1 MDTTSGSYAA
11 ALAEVAKSTRTVE
24 ATSADMEKI
33 SKIFSDESVVD
44 YLSNPTVPMQK
55 KQSLLNEIAESSK
68 FQPHTT
74 NFLKIVVDMRRANMV
89 TDMAEDFEELV
100 NKLTGTE
107 VAVVT
112 SVVELDP
119 RHLGQIAK
127 SVQKLTKAKNVRI
140 KTAIDPKLV
149 GGFTIRFGNDGSKF
163 IDMSIKK
170 QLEEIAGQLE
180 FDVQLL
186 PAN

>member
-1 MDTTSGSYAA
+1 MNTTSGSYAS
-11 ALAEVAKSTRTVE
+11 ALLEVAKSNGMME

-33 SKIFSDESVVD
+33 SKIFSDESLVN
-44 YLSNPTVPMQK
+44 YLTNPTIPIEK
-55 KQSLLNEIAESSK
+55 KQSLLAEIAESSK

-74 NFLKIVVDMRRANMV
+74 NFLKIVVDMKRADLVM
-89 TDMAEDFEELV
+89 DMANDFEELV
-100 NKLTGTE
+100 SKMTGTE

-112 SVVELDP
+112 SVVELDTK
-119 RHLGQIAK
+119 HLGQIAK
-127 SVQKLTKAKNVRI
+127 TVQKLTKAKNVRI

-149 GGFTIRFGNDGSKF
+149 AGFTIRFGNDGSKF

-180 FDVQLL
+180 FDVNLL